1 MTVASERTHA
11 HEGLGTGTGQRLPSS
26 RLPRIRLRFTLLYV
40 LTLLLVLLSAA
51 GVLRYALRETLAREF
66 RESVI
71 ASAALVQQFFRT
83 EIHELRTTEGTIL
96 HVTEE
101 LIFEDR
107 AIRVRRPDG
116 SVVGDSVSLARRT
129 ERFRHVPMR
138 VVGFPLDPVLAPGYQ
153 VEVMASLANVRS
165 LQDEVDRWFLFGI
178 PVLALLAAGVGWWLT
193 GRTLRPVGV
202 MADAALGIL
211 PGSGSRLPTGEGRDE
226 IERLG
231 LRFNALLDRLDG
243 ALAQQRRFLAD
254 AAHELRTPIARMR
267 ARVELALL
275 NNGPSESEVLETID
289 LELRRVSQQVDE
301 LMQLAQADAMGDTV
315 PVFRRLFLDDLI
327 ADELARWGPQA
338 EKLQLRLG
346 VDRLDEAPI
355 MGDRAL
361 LARLVGIL
369 VDNALRYSS
378 AGGSVVLSVW
388 PENGMANLE
397 VDDEGSGVPEGE
409 RGQIFERFYR
419 GEDARKKRPDGS
431 GLGLAIAR
439 WIVERHKG
447 RIQVTNS
454 GRGGARFCVSLPLVN
469 ERGAGSA

>member
-1 MTVASERTHA
+1 MAVASERTHA
-11 HEGLGTGTGQRLPSS
+11 LEGRATGQRPPFS

-51 GVLRYALRETLAREF
+51 SVLRYALRETLAREF
-66 RESVI
+66 RESVV

-116 SVVGDSVSLARRT
+116 SIVGDSAGLARRT
-129 ERFRHVPMR
+129 ERFRLVPMR
-138 VVGFPLDPVLAPGYQ
+138 VVGFPLDPVLAPGYR

-275 NNGPSESEVLETID
+275 DNGPSESEVLETID

-315 PVFRRLFLDDLI
+315 PVFRKLFLDDLV

-338 EKLQLRLG
+338 DKLRMRLS
-346 VDRLDEAPI
+346 VDRLQETPV
-355 MGDRAL
+355 MGDPAL

-369 VDNALRYSS
+369 VDNALRYGK
-378 AGGSVVLSVW
+378 AGGSVVLSVE
-388 PENGMANLE
+388 PGSGIARFD
-397 VDDEGSGVPEGE
+397 VDDDGSGVPQTE
-409 RGQIFERFYR
+409 REQIFERFYR
-419 GEDARKKRPDGS
+419 GEGARKKRPDGS

-447 RIQVTNS
+447 RIQVLES
-454 GRGGARFCVSLPLVN
+454 PQGGARFSVSLPLLM
-469 ERGAGSA
+469 EGGEAGA